1 MQCRSPYPALLSQF
15 VPSQMPS
22 ASRRTSN
29 TASASANIVPTDT
42 HCTIPTR
49 SRLLITL
56 PVHYDLADARPELS
70 SSSPAKRREQ
80 STLFRLARVRGGA
93 AAHRPTPVP
102 AALYFD
108 SSSGQQHESIESR
121 DQFFKL
127 YYRMMYQ
134 SEPTIL
140 TEQPKLARFLRDG
153 CTPLQFY

>member
-29 TASASANIVPTDT
+29 TASASASIVPTDT

-56 PVHYDLADARPELS
+56 PVHYDFADARPELS
-70 SSSPAKRREQ
+70 SSPAKE
-80 STLFRLARVRGGA
+80 S
-93 AAHRPTPVP
+93 PTPVP